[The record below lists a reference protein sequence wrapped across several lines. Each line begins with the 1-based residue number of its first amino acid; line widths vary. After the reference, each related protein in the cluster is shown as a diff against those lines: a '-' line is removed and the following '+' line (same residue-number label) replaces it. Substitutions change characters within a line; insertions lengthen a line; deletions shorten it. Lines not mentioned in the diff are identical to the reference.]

1 MGRAE
6 AGIRKA
12 RPVARS
18 VAARRRILLAI
29 LWIALLAV
37 TVLAEPRVDDLSLV
51 VGDSET
57 LVLRDGADVQISRR
71 GVVDLF
77 HVGEGRWRVT
87 ALRAGVVVLSSGEG
101 EAARRSIVRVTP
113 AERTPGQLDD
123 EIPPWICAT
132 PGVHCDRAAR
142 VVDGVLPDAARFA
155 QARALCE
162 RGACR
167 FQALLTETARARW
180 EAQLRALAPRGTTLT
195 LSPAGVLSVE
205 VLCGQLESTS
215 DEARRESG
223 ISEPRRRGPSS
234 REERANELRAAL
246 RGRIDG
252 DDLLVQCAEDKVS
265 LGYRLET
272 KIMRIA
278 ASQLAALGF
287 AGSASLGAT
296 TPPWRLDAALASKLE
311 AARRARHLEV
321 IGEPSLRLVAGRRA
335 EARSGGEFQVPL
347 HEPRA
352 GEPRA
357 AWKPFGL
364 LLIAVAAPRDAR
376 TARLSYELAL
386 SARDG
391 EGVSAHSVKGELELA
406 LGTPTLVAAL
416 DLASSDREDVS
427 QPLLARIPILGPLF
441 RLEVKGDQTSRV
453 FAWFKLGADE
463 GAGLRDAATAWPAA
477 P

>member
-1 MGRAE
+1 M
-6 AGIRKA
+6 
-12 RPVARS
+12 
-18 VAARRRILLAI
+18 AARRRILLAI

-37 TVLAEPRVDDLSLV
+37 SVMADPRIDELSLV

-57 LVLRDGADVQISRR
+57 LMFPDGANVQISRR

-101 EAARRSIVRVTP
+101 EGEAARRSIVRVTP
-113 AERTPGQLDD
+113 VQRMPVHPD
-123 EIPPWICAT
+123 EELPPWVCAT
-132 PGVHCDRAAR
+132 PGVRCDRAAR
-142 VVDGVLPDAARFA
+142 IVDGVLPDAARFA

-180 EAQLRALAPRGTTLT
+180 EAQLRALTPRGTTLT
-195 LSPAGVLSVE
+195 LSPAGVLYVE
-205 VLCGQLESTS
+205 TLCGVLEGAR

-223 ISEPRRRGPSS
+223 TSDLRRRGLSS
-234 REERANELRAAL
+234 REERTSELRAAL
-246 RGRIDG
+246 RGRIES
-252 DDLLVQCAEDKVS
+252 DDLLVRCAEETAPP
-265 LGYRLET
+265 GYRLET

-278 ASQLAALGF
+278 ESQLAALGF
-287 AGSASLGAT
+287 AGTASLGAA
-296 TPPWRLDAALASKLE
+296 TPPWRLDAALATKLE
-311 AARRARHLEV
+311 AARRARRLEI

-335 EARSGGEFQVPL
+335 EARSGGEFQVAL
-347 HEPRA
+347 HEPHA

-357 AWKPFGL
+357 VWKPFGL
-364 LLIAVAAPRDAR
+364 VLVATATPRDAR
-376 TARLSYELAL
+376 TARLSYELSL

-391 EGVSAHSVKGELELA
+391 EGVSAHGVKGELDLA
-406 LGTPTLVAAL
+406 LGTPTLAAAL

-427 QPLLARIPILGPLF
+427 QALLSRIPILGPLF
-441 RLEVKGDQTSRV
+441 RLEVSGEQTSRV

-463 GAGLRDAATAWPAA
+463 GAGLRDAATAWPEER
-477 P
+477 